1 MPSFRKG
8 KFMDRKKASLAV
20 NLVIVLLEI
29 IGFVRAFKALGIGV
43 MRFYTQDSNLLL
55 LGASLGYI
63 AWNLMHPDREAP
75 RWLRI
80 LKLTGTIGVMI
91 TFVIVITVLSW
102 TTNMGLW
109 TLLTSGSMLYHH
121 TLCPLLG
128 LITFLF
134 LEPYRFRESDAV
146 WGMSFTFLYAAV
158 TVPLNILRIMDGPYP
173 FLRVYQQ
180 PVWASFLWAFII
192 LGGNILLAKLLINL
206 NRRILNITD
215 EGGTL

>member
-1 MPSFRKG
+1 
-8 KFMDRKKASLAV
+8 MDRKKASLAV

-55 LGASLGYI
+55 LGASLGYL
-63 AWNLMHPDREAP
+63 AWNMMHPDREVP

-128 LITFLF
+128 LSTFLF

>member
-55 LGASLGYI
+55 LGASLGFI
-63 AWNLMHPDREAP
+63 AWYLMHPDREAP

-80 LKLTGTIGVMI
+80 LKLTGAIGVMI